1 MNDKD
6 EQTSSRAL
14 SMLIRVER
22 GVTGGQK
29 SPLQTQTDSKHVR
42 VLRST
47 RGKGRK
53 GQKHLT

>member
-6 EQTSSRAL
+6 EQTSSQAL

-29 SPLQTQTDSKHVR
+29 SPL
-42 VLRST
+42 
-47 RGKGRK
+47 
-53 GQKHLT
+53 